1 MVCAAAAMNSG
12 LRHVTL
18 SRAEDACAR
27 MNELAPRVVV
37 VPGTM
42 DKKERAR
49 IGAAAEAV
57 DAEVVDLPAVTNPAD
72 FENGQRVYGRRAAA
86 RTGDRSLVEQRPPLR
101 RRTIRL
107 RQRFVHRT

>member
-1 MVCAAAAMNSG
+1 MAATAEVAHEGVLLLVGIGGHLVVVCAAAAMNSG

-72 FENGQRVYGRRAAA
+72 VAHVVARALAVAEGRRAN
-86 RTGDRSLVEQRPPLR
+86 G
-101 RRTIRL
+101 
-107 RQRFVHRT
+107 